1 MTVIPEEGHVRHMD
15 DDKNGLV
22 GIQSESDSLM
32 REVIG
37 EEPGTDSKIHSL
49 EAGLGLDGEDQQ
61 QIHWLHRLSPYI
73 ISMCPASTAILCN
86 HAAHTNHSTDLGE
99 SRDSPFIKAAG
110 D

>member
-73 ISMCPASTAILCN
+73 IHGNPLQSRRSY
-86 HAAHTNHSTDLGE
+86 E
-99 SRDSPFIKAAG
+99 SQYRSG
-110 D
+110 